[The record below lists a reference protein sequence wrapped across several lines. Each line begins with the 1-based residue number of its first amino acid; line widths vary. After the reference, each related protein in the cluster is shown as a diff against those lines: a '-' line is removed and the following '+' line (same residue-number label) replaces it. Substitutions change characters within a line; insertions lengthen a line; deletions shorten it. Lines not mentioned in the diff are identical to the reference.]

1 MRTAIMRG
9 KRLGH
14 ESDEQQSSN
23 SWRWVLLL
31 CAVQIMEEQKGG
43 DFDFDEYS
51 APSGSLNQISSFWRW
66 EFSEQKLNSEE
77 GFPSAP
83 PCCVP
88 AARRETRSYRWRS
101 LVELPCWSV
110 FLQSCW
116 APRWHLSCFVHRI
129 TVTATSVMATFS
141 TWPLCKHDPPAA
153 ESHPAVPPHQNVS
166 DKCFSACSGGYTSWN
181 RDRMEV
187 VTNRNQQ
194 EKVKL
199 WKHQPKSLHWL
210 HRRNTK
216 LSLVTWETSAAS
228 SLRSSCLSFSRL
240 IDT

>member
-1 MRTAIMRG
+1 MRDENSNNEREEAGTRVRRAAELQQLEVSAAAVCG
-9 KRLGH
+9 
-14 ESDEQQSSN
+14 SDNGGTEGWRFWLRWIFSSVWFLRSN
-23 SWRWVLLL
+23 
-31 CAVQIMEEQKGG
+31 
-43 DFDFDEYS
+43 
-51 APSGSLNQISSFWRW
+51 FWRW
-66 EFSEQKLNSEE
+66 KFSEQKLNSEE

-194 EKVKL
+194 EKAKL

-216 LSLVTWETSAAS
+216 LSLVTW
-228 SLRSSCLSFSRL
+228 RRQRL
-240 IDT
+240 ARYVQAVLAFLV

>member
-51 APSGSLNQISSFWRW
+51 APSCSLNQISSFWRW

-153 ESHPAVPPHQNVS
+153 ESHPALPPHQNVS

-181 RDRMEV
+181 ISGTKWRLLQTE
-187 VTNRNQQ
+187 TNKRKQNYGSINL
-194 EKVKL
+194 KVL
-199 WKHQPKSLHWL
+199 
-210 HRRNTK
+210 TDC
-216 LSLVTWETSAAS
+216 TAATQS
-228 SLRSSCLSFSRL
+228 SRWSPGDVSG
-240 IDT
+240 

>member
-141 TWPLCKHDPPAA
+141 TWPLCRHDPPAA

-181 RDRMEV
+181 ISGTKWRLLQTE
-187 VTNRNQQ
+187 TNKRKQNYGSINL
-194 EKVKL
+194 KVFTDCTAATQSSR
-199 WKHQPKSLHWL
+199 WSP
-210 HRRNTK
+210 RRRQR
-216 LSLVTWETSAAS
+216 LARYVQAVLAFLV
-228 SLRSSCLSFSRL
+228 
-240 IDT
+240 

>member
-51 APSGSLNQISSFWRW
+51 APSGSSDQISSFWRW

-181 RDRMEV
+181 ISGTKWRLLQTE
-187 VTNRNQQ
+187 TNKRKQNYGSINL
-194 EKVKL
+194 KVFTDCTAATQSSR
-199 WKHQPKSLHWL
+199 WSP
-210 HRRNTK
+210 RRRQR
-216 LSLVTWETSAAS
+216 LARYVQAVLAFLV
-228 SLRSSCLSFSRL
+228 
-240 IDT
+240 

>member
-181 RDRMEV
+181 ISGTKWRLLQTE
-187 VTNRNQQ
+187 TNKRKQNYGSINL
-194 EKVKL
+194 KVL
-199 WKHQPKSLHWL
+199 TDCTAATQSSRWSPG
-210 HRRNTK
+210 RRQR
-216 LSLVTWETSAAS
+216 LARYVQAVLAFLV
-228 SLRSSCLSFSRL
+228 
-240 IDT
+240 

>member
-181 RDRMEV
+181 ISGTKWRLLQTE
-187 VTNRNQQ
+187 TNKRKQNYGSINL
-194 EKVKL
+194 KVFTDCTAATQSSR
-199 WKHQPKSLHWL
+199 WSPG
-210 HRRNTK
+210 RRQR
-216 LSLVTWETSAAS
+216 LARYVQAVLAFLV
-228 SLRSSCLSFSRL
+228 
-240 IDT
+240 

>member
-51 APSGSLNQISSFWRW
+51 APSGSSDQISSFWRW

-181 RDRMEV
+181 ISGTKWRLLQTE
-187 VTNRNQQ
+187 TNKRKQNYGSINL
-194 EKVKL
+194 KVFTDCTAATQSSR
-199 WKHQPKSLHWL
+199 WSP
-210 HRRNTK
+210 RRRQ
-216 LSLVTWETSAAS
+216 LLARYVQAVLAFLV
-228 SLRSSCLSFSRL
+228 
-240 IDT
+240 

>member
-181 RDRMEV
+181 ISGTKWRLLQTE
-187 VTNRNQQ
+187 TNKRKQNYGSINL
-194 EKVKL
+194 KVFTDCTAATQSSR
-199 WKHQPKSLHWL
+199 WSPG
-210 HRRNTK
+210 RRQR
-216 LSLVTWETSAAS
+216 LACYVQAVLAFLV
-228 SLRSSCLSFSRL
+228 
-240 IDT
+240 

>member
-83 PCCVP
+83 PCYVP

-101 LVELPCWSV
+101 LVELPRWSV

-181 RDRMEV
+181 ISGTKWRLLQTE
-187 VTNRNQQ
+187 TNKRKQNYGSINL
-194 EKVKL
+194 KVFTDCTAATQSSR
-199 WKHQPKSLHWL
+199 WSPG
-210 HRRNTK
+210 RRQR
-216 LSLVTWETSAAS
+216 LARYVQAVLAFLV
-228 SLRSSCLSFSRL
+228 
-240 IDT
+240 

>member
-1 MRTAIMRG
+1 MRDENSNNEREEAGTRVRRAAELQQLEVSAAAVCG
-9 KRLGH
+9 
-14 ESDEQQSSN
+14 SDNGGTEGWRFWLRWIFSSVWFLKSN
-23 SWRWVLLL
+23 
-31 CAVQIMEEQKGG
+31 
-43 DFDFDEYS
+43 
-51 APSGSLNQISSFWRW
+51 FWRW
-66 EFSEQKLNSEE
+66 KFSEQKLNSEE

-101 LVELPCWSV
+101 LVELPRWSV

-141 TWPLCKHDPPAA
+141 TWPLCRHDPPAA
-153 ESHPAVPPHQNVS
+153 ESHPALPPHQNVS

-181 RDRMEV
+181 ISGTKWRLLQTE
-187 VTNRNQQ
+187 TNKRKQNYGSI
-194 EKVKL
+194 
-199 WKHQPKSLHWL
+199 QPKSPHWL

-216 LSLVTWETSAAS
+216 LSLVTW
-228 SLRSSCLSFSRL
+228 RRQRL
-240 IDT
+240 ARYVQAVLAFLV

>member
-83 PCCVP
+83 PCYVP

-101 LVELPCWSV
+101 LVELPRWSV

-153 ESHPAVPPHQNVS
+153 ESHPALPPHQNVS

-181 RDRMEV
+181 ISGTKWRLLQTE
-187 VTNRNQQ
+187 TNKRKQNYGSINL
-194 EKVKL
+194 KVFTDCTAATQSSR
-199 WKHQPKSLHWL
+199 WSP
-210 HRRNTK
+210 RRRQR
-216 LSLVTWETSAAS
+216 LARYVQAVLAFLV
-228 SLRSSCLSFSRL
+228 
-240 IDT
+240 

>member
-181 RDRMEV
+181 ISGTKWRLLQTE
-187 VTNRNQQ
+187 TNKRKQNYGSINL
-194 EKVKL
+194 KVFTDCTAATQSSR
-199 WKHQPKSLHWL
+199 WSP
-210 HRRNTK
+210 RRRQR
-216 LSLVTWETSAAS
+216 LARYVQAVLAFLV
-228 SLRSSCLSFSRL
+228 
-240 IDT
+240 

>member
-43 DFDFDEYS
+43 DFHFDEYS

-83 PCCVP
+83 PCYVP

-101 LVELPCWSV
+101 LVELPRWSV

-181 RDRMEV
+181 ISGTKWRLLQTE
-187 VTNRNQQ
+187 TNKRKQNYGSINL
-194 EKVKL
+194 KVFTDCTAATQSSR
-199 WKHQPKSLHWL
+199 WSPG
-210 HRRNTK
+210 RRQR
-216 LSLVTWETSAAS
+216 LARYVQAVLAFLV
-228 SLRSSCLSFSRL
+228 
-240 IDT
+240 

>member
-1 MRTAIMRG
+1 MRDENSNNEREEAGTRVRRAAELQQLEVSAAAVCG
-9 KRLGH
+9 
-14 ESDEQQSSN
+14 SDNGGTEGWRFWLRWIFSSVWFLRSN
-23 SWRWVLLL
+23 
-31 CAVQIMEEQKGG
+31 
-43 DFDFDEYS
+43 
-51 APSGSLNQISSFWRW
+51 FWRW
-66 EFSEQKLNSEE
+66 KFSEQKLNSEE

-181 RDRMEV
+181 ISGTKWRLLQTE
-187 VTNRNQQ
+187 TNKRKQNYGSINL
-194 EKVKL
+194 KVFTDCTAATQSSR
-199 WKHQPKSLHWL
+199 WSP
-210 HRRNTK
+210 RRRQR
-216 LSLVTWETSAAS
+216 LARYVQAVLAFLV
-228 SLRSSCLSFSRL
+228 
-240 IDT
+240 

>member
-153 ESHPAVPPHQNVS
+153 ESHPALQRQMFLSVFRWLHFLKHIR
-166 DKCFSACSGGYTSWN
+166 DKV
-181 RDRMEV
+181 EV

-194 EKVKL
+194 EKAKL

-210 HRRNTK
+210 HGRNTK
-216 LSLVTWETSAAS
+216 LSLVTSETSAAS

>member
-51 APSGSLNQISSFWRW
+51 APSGSSDQISSFWRW

-141 TWPLCKHDPPAA
+141 TWPLCRHDPPAA

-166 DKCFSACSGGYTSWN
+166 DKCFSACSDGYTSWN
-181 RDRMEV
+181 ISGTKWRLLQTE
-187 VTNRNQQ
+187 TNKRKQNYGSINL
-194 EKVKL
+194 KVL
-199 WKHQPKSLHWL
+199 TDCTAATQSSRWSP
-210 HRRNTK
+210 RRRQR
-216 LSLVTWETSAAS
+216 LARYVQAVLAFLV
-228 SLRSSCLSFSRL
+228 
-240 IDT
+240 